1 MIITVNLPEVIVTPE
16 VQGLASWYG
25 PGFHGKKTASGAV
38 YNQNELTA
46 ASPSL
51 PFGTKLVITNLDNGK
66 QVFVTVTDRGPY
78 SLEVVDGKVKP
89 LYPLKPHKTR
99 IIDLSKAAMATLGG
113 LHSGVIP
120 IALSFFHQNSNT
132 MENNQSNRN
141 LVIEDTP
148 LRVTSVFKGK
158 YQKEGTVSIE
168 VRQEVQTT
176 YPAMQLNNSL
186 SDNPFKIG
194 DFGNTEG
201 KTYTEKRVAWI
212 NPAPE
217 GTTMEKATEN
227 LAESPEA
234 RIYKLISN
242 RPILT
247 PGDQA
252 LIDDPNSELTIEKKA
267 MSQLIVYGDG
277 HAKAGQPVLKDGKP
291 QYSRKELSLEGKAD
305 VDHRTSAPGDFYASP
320 EIQALLDGV
329 VLVNEQTIDFD

>member
-1 MIITVNLPEVIVTPE
+1 MRYLPLLVLSLWTSLISSSTVPNNHYSMIITVNLPEVIVTPE

-66 QVFVTVTDRGPY
+66 QVIVTVTDRGPY

-201 KTYTEKRVAWI
+201 KTYMEKRVAWI
-212 NPAPE
+212 NPAP
-217 GTTMEKATEN
+217 
-227 LAESPEA
+227 
-234 RIYKLISN
+234 
-242 RPILT
+242 
-247 PGDQA
+247 
-252 LIDDPNSELTIEKKA
+252 
-267 MSQLIVYGDG
+267 
-277 HAKAGQPVLKDGKP
+277 
-291 QYSRKELSLEGKAD
+291 
-305 VDHRTSAPGDFYASP
+305 
-320 EIQALLDGV
+320 
-329 VLVNEQTIDFD
+329 